1 MKEGMARISPLDFVG
16 TRTRAQRLADGSM
29 IDSWVEKIY
38 GSRVELETCSLLQFK
53 VGEKFRFE
61 LHGKKMSA
69 HFDATLVQ
77 IHSSVSNSNR
87 GHAQTQGANALA
99 VEPQF
104 WTLVFAIEGSFRYV
118 NSVQAFRTRTT
129 GTGVTLFYEGK
140 TTSGEVVDVGPFGF
154 GCHLPEDLLPG
165 TLIGF
170 EIQSPVGSING
181 HATVKNCRKLAE
193 GGFRVGAHIEKLGRL
208 DLPRWERYVTEH

>member
-1 MKEGMARISPLDFVG
+1 MARISPLDFVG

-38 GSRVELETCSLLQFK
+38 GSRVELETCSHAQFK

-61 LHGKKMSA
+61 LHGKKISA

-77 IHSSVSNSNR
+77 IHSSVSNAGQSR
-87 GHAQTQGANALA
+87 PQTQGANALS

-118 NSVQAFRTRTT
+118 NSVQAFRTRTA
-129 GTGVTLFYEGK
+129 GTPVTLFHEGK

-154 GCHLPEDLLPG
+154 GRHVPADLLPG
-165 TLIGF
+165 TLVGF
-170 EIQSPVGSING
+170 EIQSPVGNING
-181 HATVKNCRKLAE
+181 HATVKNCRKQGEDGYRL
-193 GGFRVGAHIEKLGRL
+193 GAHIEKLGRL